1 MRKLLVVVYTIAFGM
16 AVSCQTRA
24 DILVDRS
31 PDTTN
36 VATFQNFWTNAYG
49 FQYLGEQF
57 TWAGGNITGG
67 SIFSNSGF
75 GFVNDSV
82 EFVILPGHAPG
93 AGAGQVP
100 VLQFTTTLDLVDTL
114 YTSIDAN
121 MTRKHASITPTFL
134 AAGNYWFYMTGNG
147 VQIAQGSGFWGDGNF
162 DVGIDGFPDLE
173 LGTPIGLGDT
183 FFQLEGP
190 PAIPEPSSLALLGI
204 AGVGI
209 VLYRRRKK

>member
-1 MRKLLVVVYTIAFGM
+1 MRKLLIVVCTIVVGM

-31 PDTTN
+31 PNTTN
-36 VATFQNFWTNAYG
+36 VPTLNNGYSQIYG
-49 FQYLGEQF
+49 IQYLGEQF

-67 SIFSNSGF
+67 SIFSRSTV

-82 EFVILPGHAPG
+82 VFVILPGHAPG
-93 AGAGQVP
+93 AGAGQIP

-114 YTSIDAN
+114 YTSIDAS

-134 AAGNYWFYMTGNG
+134 AAGNYWFYMAGNG
-147 VQIAQGSGFWGDGNF
+147 VQIGQGTGNWGNGQFDAGFNAN
-162 DVGIDGFPDLE
+162 PDLE
-173 LGTPIGLGDT
+173 RGQFQGGDN

-190 PAIPEPSSLALLGI
+190 SAIPEPGSLVLLGI